1 MPDDRVLPE
10 GGGRSLQ
17 LPSQHLPWVTP
28 LLHLSPHIVAQRC
41 RTPEKMLLL
50 RVHIL
55 QQLIGPGGQVGGRPG
70 AIPAMQTGRVVTGQG
85 YGWMGRGGRL
95 VQLTRLF
102 PRPVRGRREAL
113 LVGPLEA
120 R

>member
-55 QQLIGPGGQVGGRPG
+55 TARQRERETDGERPREKEREEGLHLLSEQDTHLPPHSLIGRSF
-70 AIPAMQTGRVVTGQG
+70 IDT
-85 YGWMGRGGRL
+85 L
-95 VQLTRLF
+95 
-102 PRPVRGRREAL
+102 PV
-113 LVGPLEA
+113 
-120 R
+120 